1 MKTCTSC
8 NKEVVSGYI
17 EFKCPK
23 CSKKTIIRCEHC
35 RQTARKYVCAACE
48 FEGP

>member
-8 NKEVVSGYI
+8 NKVVTGKHS
-17 EFKCPK
+17 EFKCPSCGK
-23 CSKKTIIRCEHC
+23 STIVRCEHC
-35 RQTARKYVCAACE
+35 KQTSKTYVCKECE